1 VTFAVKNQVPD
12 WLIHPDDQ
20 KRLPSPTAPQC
31 LTAAAIKRAQKE
43 AEK

>member
-1 VTFAVKNQVPD
+1 VTFAIPPHIPE
-12 WLIHPDDQ
+12 WLIHPDDVA
-20 KRLPSPTAPQC
+20 RLPSPTAPQC

>member
-1 VTFAVKNQVPD
+1 MTFAVANHIPE

-31 LTAAAIKRAQKE
+31 LTAAAIKRAQKDN
-43 AEK
+43 EK

>member
-1 VTFAVKNQVPD
+1 MTFAIKNIIPA

-31 LTAAAIKRAQKE
+31 LTAVAIKRAQKE

>member
-1 VTFAVKNQVPD
+1 MTFAVKNHAPEWLVPLD
-12 WLIHPDDQ
+12 VQ
-20 KRLPSPTAPQC
+20 ATLPSPTTPQC